1 MEQVVETLNL
11 LKRQARIQD
20 TLRHSDSNRVLAE
33 RELYLIQK
41 RLTRYPATLQG
52 DGQAIW
58 PPDPMSG
65 GTARTHAHGRAGR
78 SLAKQGQRSVTV
90 TVAAS
95 ELHKPVDALSA
106 RDIEKLC

>member
-11 LKRQARIQD
+11 LKRQAHIQD
-20 TLRHSDSNRVLAE
+20 TLRHSDANRVLAE

-41 RLTRYPATLQG
+41 RLARFPATLQ
-52 DGQAIW
+52 AI
-58 PPDPMSG
+58 
-65 GTARTHAHGRAGR
+65 A
-78 SLAKQGQRSVTV
+78 
-90 TVAAS
+90 VAAA